1 MSSPGN
7 HFYEFGPFR
16 LDLAERVLLRDG
28 RPLTLTPKAFDLL
41 LALVERR
48 GHVIGKEELMG
59 ALWPDTAVEESNLT
73 HHISVLRK
81 ALGESA
87 GERAYIETVPRR
99 GYRFLAEVR
108 AVNGAGT
115 QPADGAAAIPG
126 GAVEP
131 PPSAPGIDSPAP
143 RQSRAAIIPYALAF
157 LIPVLIGVGLWLHY
171 KLDRAARV
179 DRLEFK
185 GNFYVTRWTEDEIRK
200 GIEQYNHAV
209 VLDPNSASAHQGLAS
224 GWTALSDLYLPPR
237 EAMPKAKAAVMK
249 ALELEETSAHAHISL
264 GLIKAQYEWDWAGAE
279 QEFKRALALA
289 PDYDTAHLIYGW
301 YLIAV
306 GRLEEAQAE
315 MKRAL
320 ELAPLNDYS
329 LWGLGDAF
337 YFARHY
343 GHAVEQ
349 YRRAIGV
356 EPQSHWTHL
365 MLGCAYEQQ
374 GKFSE
379 AIAELKRARRLND
392 RPQVLAALGH
402 AYAASGRRAEA
413 QQVIE
418 ELQELA
424 ERRYVSPYDI
434 AAVYAGLGEQERALA
449 WLERAYED
457 RSGWL
462 GLWLKVDPKFDG
474 LRADPRFA
482 DLLRRVGLTP

>member
-7 HFYEFGPFR
+7 DFYEFGPFR
-16 LDLAERVLLRDG
+16 LDLAERVLFRDG

-41 LALVERR
+41 LALVERG
-48 GHVIGKEELMG
+48 GHVTGKEELMS
-59 ALWPDTAVEESNLT
+59 AVWPDTAVEESNLT

-81 ALGESA
+81 ML

-108 AVNGAGT
+108 AGNGAD
-115 QPADGAAAIPG
+115 AESAGAAKAQANSA
-126 GAVEP
+126 GA
-131 PPSAPGIDSPAP
+131 APTTAAGVDAPAP
-143 RQSRAAIIPYALAF
+143 RQSRATTVLTALAF
-157 LIPVLIGVGLWLHY
+157 LIPVLVGVGLYLHY
-171 KLDRAARV
+171 RSDRAARV

-185 GNFYVTRWTEDEIRK
+185 GNFYLTRWTEDEIRK
-200 GIEQYNHAV
+200 GIEQYNQAV
-209 VLDPNSASAHQGLAS
+209 ALDPNSASAHQGLAS

-237 EAMPKAKAAVMK
+237 EAMPKAKAAIMR
-249 ALELEETSAHAHISL
+249 ALELDKTSAHVHVSL

-289 PDYDTAHLIYGW
+289 PEYDTAHLIYGW
-301 YLIAV
+301 YLIAA
-306 GRLEEAQAE
+306 GRLEESQAE

-337 YFARHY
+337 YFARRY
-343 GHAVEQ
+343 GQAVEQ

-379 AIAELKRARRLND
+379 AITELNRARRLND
-392 RPQVLAALGH
+392 RPQILAALGH

-413 QQVIE
+413 QKVIE

-424 ERRYVSPYDI
+424 ERRYVSPYDV
-434 AAVYAGLGEQERALA
+434 ATVYAGMGEKEQALV
-449 WLERAYED
+449 WLEKAYED

-474 LRADPRFA
+474 LRSEPRFQ
-482 DLLRRVGLTP
+482 DLLRRVGLG

>member
-48 GHVIGKEELMG
+48 GHVIEKDELM
-59 ALWPDTAVEESNLT
+59 AAVWPDTAVEESNLT

-108 AVNGAGT
+108 AGNGAGA
-115 QPADGAAAIPG
+115 QPADGVAAMPG
-126 GAVEP
+126 RAVET
-131 PPSAPGIDSPAP
+131 PPSARGTNSPAP
-143 RQSRAAIIPYALAF
+143 RQSRTAIILYALAF
-157 LIPVLIGVGLWLHY
+157 LIPVLISVGLWLLY
-171 KLDRAARV
+171 KSDRAARV

-200 GIEQYNHAV
+200 GIEQYNQAV
-209 VLDPNSASAHQGLAS
+209 ALDPNSASAHQGLAG
-224 GWTALSDLYLPPR
+224 GWMALSDLYLPPR
-237 EAMPKAKAAVMK
+237 EAMPKAKAAAMR
-249 ALELEETSAHAHISL
+249 ALELEETSAHVHVSL

-289 PDYDTAHLIYGW
+289 PEYDMAHVIYGW
-301 YLIAV
+301 YLIAA

-337 YFARHY
+337 YFARRY
-343 GHAVEQ
+343 GQAVEQ

-379 AIAELKRARRLND
+379 AIAELNRARRLND

-413 QQVIE
+413 RQVIE
-418 ELQELA
+418 ELEELA
-424 ERRYVSPYDI
+424 ERRYVSPYDV
-434 AAVYAGLGEQERALA
+434 AAAYAGMGAKEQALV

-462 GLWLKVDPKFDG
+462 ALWLKVDPKFDD
-474 LRADPRFA
+474 LRSDPRFQ
-482 DLLRRVGLTP
+482 DLLRRVGLA